1 MTDKILSNTNKVI
14 TENCKK
20 RKLLGGK
27 MKRCKRKMNKK
38 KYHELKLRR
47 IKKAGKK
54 FDKALNN
61 CTIVIHGLCD
71 VINPHNN

>member
-1 MTDKILSNTNKVI
+1 
-14 TENCKK
+14 
-20 RKLLGGK
+20 LGGK